1 MRLIFFLFV
10 FSQLFNLLDV
20 LADKIQKE
28 PSELKI
34 KWGKVIDKKSNN
46 LNKIIWKS
54 YNNDAKYFENIKIN
68 NLENNSHKI
77 LFNNILPK

>member
-1 MRLIFFLFV
+1 MRLIFYLFL

-34 KWGKVIDKKSNN
+34 KWDRVIDKKSNN
-46 LNKIIWKS
+46 LK
-54 YNNDAKYFENIKIN
+54 
-68 NLENNSHKI
+68 
-77 LFNNILPK
+77 